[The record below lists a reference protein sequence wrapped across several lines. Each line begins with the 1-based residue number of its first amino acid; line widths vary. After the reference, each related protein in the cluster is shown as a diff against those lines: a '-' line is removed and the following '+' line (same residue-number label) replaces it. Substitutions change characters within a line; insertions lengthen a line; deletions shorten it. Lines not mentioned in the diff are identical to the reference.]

1 MLELINIKSNGTV
14 INMFGIALKAEA
26 ILDDMNRK
34 YKGLG
39 RHRPNLTQAD
49 LLRILACTFELMSI
63 HEMSIEE
70 GLAGVGERP
79 SDLFSWME
87 SLLADASF
95 IADSQL
101 EVDWFEDT
109 RKQLNYEPDDYKVF
123 DRSGGGKFYFGFNVG
138 EICREMNLS

>member
-14 INMFGIALKAEA
+14 INMIDIALKAEA
-26 ILDDMNRK
+26 ILSEMNRK

-49 LLRILACTFELMSI
+49 LLRILACTFDLMSI
-63 HEMSIEE
+63 HEMAVEE
-70 GLAGVGERP
+70 NLADVSERP
-79 SDLFSWME
+79 SNLFSWME

-101 EVDWFEDT
+101 EVDWFEEALS
-109 RKQLNYEPDDYKVF
+109 QMNYGADDYKVF

-138 EICREMNLS
+138 EICHKMNLS